1 MSPEQRKLKDRKDFA
16 IPLKWT
22 ILTVVEG
29 SGGNEFVPIVID
41 RFRREK
47 DDVTQF
53 VITTVANFHTMLE
66 DLRQPI
72 YPFKPGGR
80 RRSKREMSDITG
92 TRAREINQIEE
103 ALDTLTG
110 ERNLAIKIIRNSHDS
125 EILGFEIF
133 NPETENNN

>member
-1 MSPEQRKLKDRKDFA
+1 MSPEQRRVKDRKDFA
-16 IPLKWT
+16 FPLKWT

-29 SGGNEFVPIVID
+29 SGGNEFVPMVID

-53 VITTVANFHTMLE
+53 VITTVADFYARLE

-72 YPFKPGGR
+72 YPLRPGGR
-80 RRSKREMSDITG
+80 RRSKREMSDIVED
-92 TRAREINQIEE
+92 RAREINQLEE
-103 ALDTLTG
+103 AIATLTG
-110 ERNLAIKIIRNSHDS
+110 ERKQAIKIIRNSHDT

-133 NPETENNN
+133 NPNSGGN